1 MNWNA
6 RCGSAVFRPPPG
18 KISRLGR
25 EKGLD
30 SILGKDLS
38 AELGRAEGAFYRFA
52 ENFLDPWV
60 PIQLGI
66 IIVVLLVS
74 IGLGGWAER
83 RLEPWLREVHGKR
96 RLLRF
101 LALLLRRTRW
111 IVAVLLLALALIV
124 IRATTLPSNGAIVGL
139 AAALIGA
146 WVAISVVSRFIH
158 NRSFARLIAWTAWI
172 VVALVITGALDEVTS
187 ALESAA
193 IPVGTWRISIYDVVQ
208 ATLVVAIVLWVAVLL
223 GNVVEQRVAANPDLT
238 PSLRVLI
245 GKLARIVLLLVAGA
259 VALAALGIDV
269 TALTFFSGALGLGIG
284 FGLQKVVSNFV
295 SGIIILLD
303 KSIKPGDTIS
313 LGDTYGWIKALRAR
327 FVSVSTRD
335 GRSYLIPNEDFITQR
350 VVNWSFTETLV
361 RFDVEFGTSYG
372 CDPHQVRRLAV
383 EAAKGVDRVQERPP
397 PVCHMTKM
405 NDFSVDYILRFWI
418 TDPQNGVT
426 NIKGAV
432 LLAVW
437 DAFKANGIEFPFPQQ
452 EITVKKPVDVQ
463 IRDNRQPQIRD

>member
-1 MNWNA
+1 MQ
-6 RCGSAVFRPPPG
+6 SIF
-18 KISRLGR
+18 GR
-25 EKGLD
+25 DWSED
-30 SILGKDLS
+30 
-38 AELGRAEGAFYRFA
+38 LGRAEGAFYRFL

-66 IIVVLLVS
+66 IIAGLLVS
-74 IGLGGWAER
+74 VGLGGWAER

-101 LALLLRRTRW
+101 LALILRRTRW
-111 IVAVLLLALALIV
+111 IVAALVLGVALIV
-124 IRATTLPSNGAIVGL
+124 IRATTLPSNGTIVGL
-139 AAALIGA
+139 AAALIAA
-146 WVAISVVSRFIH
+146 WVAISVVSRFIR
-158 NRSFARLIAWTAWI
+158 NRSFARLVAWVAWI
-172 VVALVITGALDEVTS
+172 VVALLITGVLDEVAS
-187 ALESAA
+187 ALDAAA
-193 IPVGTWRISIYDVVQ
+193 IPVGAWRISLYDVIT
-208 ATLVVAIVLWVAVLL
+208 ATLVIAVVLWLALLL
-223 GNVVEQRVAANPDLT
+223 GNIAEQRVAANPDLT

-245 GKLARIVLLLVAGA
+245 GKLAKIVLLTVAFV

-269 TALTFFSGALGLGIG
+269 TALSFFSGALGLGIG

-313 LGDTYGWIKALRAR
+313 LGETYGWIKALRAR

-361 RFDVEFGTSYG
+361 RFDVEFGTSYS

-383 EAAKGVDRVQERPP
+383 EAAKAVDRVQERPP
-397 PVCHMTKM
+397 PVCHMTKL

-432 LLAVW
+432 LLAIW
-437 DAFKANGIEFPFPQQ
+437 DAFKAAGIEFPSPQQ
-452 EITVKKPVDVQ
+452 EITVKKPVDVNV
-463 IRDNRQPQIRD
+463 RDGRALPLPD